1 MCMAENCQQVALP
14 DTLRGRAFT
23 VNGEVLKLQGADNC
37 GRIPEAYVGDH
48 GHEVGPLYK
57 L

>member
-1 MCMAENCQQVALP
+1 MAENCQQVALP